1 MDFQSQNLK
10 KKNFRN
16 ITLIA
21 FIPDISLGGKR
32 FLTVTKFLRMCEL
45 LNRKFEMM
53 IGKTSFLWFNS
64 TFLA

>member
-1 MDFQSQNLK
+1 MDFQSQNLNV

-45 LNRKFEMM
+45 LNRKFEM